1 VTESQP
7 PAVSHAGDIRGES
20 SPPVDFP
27 TSEPVASA
35 LTRTKGGWVR
45 AAVLVPILIGVLAVG
60 LAVKLFLDSQAASTA
75 LPLPGAVS
83 SAYKFTSGTPAPNFQ
98 LQTPEGQTVS
108 LSDFRGKQV
117 VLNFWATW
125 CPPCRSEMPDMQQLY
140 DERQDDLVVLAVD
153 VQEAGAPVRR
163 FTDQLGLSFPVVL
176 DTGGEVTQSF
186 GVQSL
191 PTSFF
196 IDREGRVAAF
206 NMGAL
211 NKSAIAKKLDI
222 PVQ

>member
-1 VTESQP
+1 MTESQP
-7 PAVSHAGDIRGES
+7 PAVIPAGDIEGKD
-20 SPPVDFP
+20 SPFDGFP
-27 TSEPVASA
+27 TSEPATA
-35 LTRTKGGWVR
+35 PPKIDKGGWGR
-45 AAVLVPILIGVLAVG
+45 AAVIIPVLFGVLALG
-60 LAVKLFLDSQAASTA
+60 LAVKLFLDSQAASNA
-75 LPLPGAVS
+75 LPLPGAVT

-140 DERQDDLVVLAVD
+140 DERQSDLVVLAVD

-176 DTGGEVTQSF
+176 DTNGEVTQSF

-222 PVQ
+222 PAQ